1 MVDFAF
7 WLMGVKLD
15 IEKKQKNHLHIPDER
30 PHQLVLVVECTG
42 VLLEVYV
49 AYVVRRLMIYK

>member
-1 MVDFAF
+1 
-7 WLMGVKLD
+7 MGVKLD